1 MTSHLTFSHFILIM
15 EVICGQKEKHCS
27 HLKQL
32 AHGYLDSEAEVAGG
46 EDHGSDVSNND
57 ELGR

>member
-1 MTSHLTFSHFILIM
+1 M

>member
-1 MTSHLTFSHFILIM
+1 MM
-15 EVICGQKEKHCS
+15 EIIRGQKEQRRS
-27 HLKQL
+27 RLKQL
-32 AHGYLDSEAEVAGG
+32 ARGYLDTEAEVAGG